1 VAIALEQT
9 VTGSTLTGDIT
20 LTSWTPVSN
29 ELLLIFIAQRDEAIA
44 PSASGNGLTW
54 VEVANV
60 DNVQGQNGV
69 SVWRAMGASPSTG
82 SITVTLSGNTR
93 PAFAVACRFSGVD
106 TSGTNGSGAV
116 ENSGTA
122 DGPAVDDNDMQ
133 VSVTTLTDNA
143 WAIAVG
149 TYRNNT
155 FTVPGDQTGISTG
168 NLVGSGGDT
177 TTCSVWYKAVA
188 TAGSTTLGGTD
199 CLSGVADWCCIAVSV
214 KPAVTG
220 VNGSLSATLGAVT
233 SSAAGTVAVTGAS
246 APSLGAVTSS
256 AAGQVANNGALA
268 KTLGSL
274 NRQSGAG
281 TVANTGA
288 LPLRP

>member
-1 VAIALEQT
+1 VVIAVEQT
-9 VTGSTLTGDIT
+9 VTGSTTTGNVT
-20 LTSWTPVSN
+20 LTSWTPVAN
-29 ELLLIFIAQRDEAIA
+29 ELVLLFIAQRNEAIA
-44 PSASGNGLTW
+44 PSVSGNGLTW

-69 SVWRAMGASPSTG
+69 SVWRAMGSSPSTG
-82 SITVTLSGNTR
+82 SITVTLTGNTF

-106 TSGTNGSGAV
+106 TGGTNGSGAV

-199 CLSGVADWCCIAVSV
+199 CLSGAADWCCIAVSV

-246 APSLGAVTSS
+246 APSLGAVISS

-268 KTLGSL
+268 KTFGSL
-274 NRQSGAG
+274 TGSGAG
-281 TVANTGA
+281 TVANNGA
-288 LPLRP
+288 LAKT